1 MKYALIAALMLV
13 AALAVGALLAF
24 LLKKAR
30 HATWSA
36 RRQLA
41 LSAAFG
47 LGGNH
52 AGFGSYGAQRGDGT
66 ATISAQEQQDQAAL
80 AIVALAHDIAG

>member
-1 MKYALIAALMLV
+1 MKYALLAILMPA

-36 RRQLA
+36 RRQIA
-41 LSAAFG
+41 ISAAFG
-47 LGGNH
+47 LVIALIG
-52 AGFGSYGAQRGDGT
+52 AGVFLNSYYRADATAQ
-66 ATISAQEQQDQAAL
+66 
-80 AIVALAHDIAG
+80 AIVALAHDIADD